1 MHKRIIVSKHD
12 SRREVGFE
20 IEEDAPRSGDVERWI
35 LSDVGKLQASRRQS
49 PHVHRFVPRVL
60 DALFIVLCTEVNLP
74 LLVST
79 SNGSL
84 CASRPRLS
92 FSHIGGLPR

>member
-35 LSDVGKLQASRRQS
+35 LSDVGKLQASRRS
-49 PHVHRFVPRVL
+49 IPARALICPSSARRV
-60 DALFIVLCTEVNLP
+60 IYCTMY
-74 LLVST
+74 
-79 SNGSL
+79 
-84 CASRPRLS
+84 
-92 FSHIGGLPR
+92 